1 MVKKMKIGIYDNNKC
16 VIENY
21 SVIKIIENNRI
32 IIDCYQIYGKN
43 LQIKQMDEYLVVIKG
58 DITKLIFGDTF
69 EI

>member
-21 SVIKIIENNRI
+21 NIIKIIDKNRI
-32 IIDCYQIYGKN
+32 IIDYYQIYGNN

-58 DITKLIFGDTF
+58 EITQLIIGDTF